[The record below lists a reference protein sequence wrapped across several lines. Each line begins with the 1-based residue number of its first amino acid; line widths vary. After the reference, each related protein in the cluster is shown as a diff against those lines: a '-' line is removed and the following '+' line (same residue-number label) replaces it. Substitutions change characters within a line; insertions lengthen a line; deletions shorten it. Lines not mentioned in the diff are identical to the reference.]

1 MFLKKCDNWPF
12 HLFLLRLYLQRP
24 STERRR
30 RRWHGT
36 SRCCSRRSGRRVRFW
51 TLTKL
56 EFPRRGFPKPR
67 SSTLSPPT
75 DAVVAWPLLAGVG
88 RRHNCGPHRWIEA
101 MKPLGLPHSSAAQIF
116 AARYR
121 ARSLSWL
128 SFGSLC
134 RLSPP
139 PLPLTILRPPFRDLN
154 VHLRYFR
161 EMMDWAM
168 TGIETYGYPPPP
180 PPPPPRDAVW
190 AFLVWMFRRD
200 RFLATLSH

>member
-1 MFLKKCDNWPF
+1 
-12 HLFLLRLYLQRP
+12 
-24 STERRR
+24 
-30 RRWHGT
+30 
-36 SRCCSRRSGRRVRFW
+36 
-51 TLTKL
+51 
-56 EFPRRGFPKPR
+56 
-67 SSTLSPPT
+67 
-75 DAVVAWPLLAGVG
+75 
-88 RRHNCGPHRWIEA
+88 

-168 TGIETYGYPPPP
+168 TGIETYGYPPPHPVTQCGLSWFGCFDEIGFWP
-180 PPPPPRDAVW
+180 PYHTDW
-190 AFLVWMFRRD
+190 
-200 RFLATLSH
+200 LAHPHGAARSVAAGS